1 MMTATEFREAMIN
14 AMKETII
21 HENPKMVIRR
31 LQNDNAFVIYIKIKS
46 KDEYDVIR
54 NHIVLIDIITEKSNP
69 GFFRTIKN
77 IIKVINNEEII
88 ISKSNYLL
96 SLFYPVEIK
105 DKKDNVI
112 ENLIEF
118 DQSTFYAIG
127 TLDNTPVTNV
137 DITSDDANDEFN
149 IVQMLHTCAKVIR
162 DNNFNEP
169 SSWLCHANKSPY
181 AYFRYGLFLMDNRL
195 ADDETLHKVITDDL
209 YGYQITYDKDNRYA
223 KIQNE
228 TESIYYKL
236 KCHDESCE
244 LLSNGNIDWLHH
256 IALYYTAKASKNS
269 NRSIYLKGEYASWA
283 LFYNR
288 CTCYTAKHTA
298 KQYIVPR
305 TWFDFNEIYY
315 YDIKIKNVVCD
326 NCGRN
331 LNPHD

>member
-1 MMTATEFREAMIN
+1 MMTATELREAMIN

-21 HENPKMVIRR
+21 HENPKMIIRR

-46 KDEYDVIR
+46 KDEYDALR

-69 GFFRTIKN
+69 GFFRAIKK
-77 IIKVINNEEII
+77 IIKVINNDEEII

-118 DQSTFYAIG
+118 NQSTFYA
-127 TLDNTPVTNV
+127 LCCDTPVVYDN
-137 DITSDDANDEFN
+137 IASDDANDEFN
-149 IVQMLHTCAKVIR
+149 IVQMLHTCAKFIR

-169 SSWLCHANKSPY
+169 SSWLCHANKSQY
-181 AYFRYGLFLMDNRL
+181 AYFRYGLFLMDNRI
-195 ADDETLHKVITDDL
+195 ADDEVLNKVITDDL
-209 YGYQITYDKDNRYA
+209 HGYQITYDKDNRYG

-228 TESIYYKL
+228 SESIYYKL
-236 KCHDESCE
+236 KCHDESCK
-244 LLSNGNIDWLHH
+244 LLTNGNIDWLHH
-256 IALYYTAKASKNS
+256 IALYYTAKTSKNS
-269 NRSIYLKGEYASWA
+269 DRIIYLKGEYASWA

-288 CTCYTAKHTA
+288 DSCYTA
-298 KQYIVPR
+298 KQYIIPR

>member
-1 MMTATEFREAMIN
+1 MMTATEFREVMIN
-14 AMKETII
+14 TMKETII
-21 HENPKMVIRR
+21 HENPKMIIRR

-46 KDEYDVIR
+46 KDEFDVLR
-54 NHIVLIDIITEKSNP
+54 NRIVLIDIITEKSNP
-69 GFFRTIKN
+69 GLFRTIKK
-77 IIKVINNEEII
+77 IIKVINNDEKII

-96 SLFYPVEIK
+96 SLFHPVEIK
-105 DKKDNVI
+105 DNKDNVI

-118 DQSTFYAIG
+118 DQSTFYA
-127 TLDNTPVTNV
+127 LDNTPVANV
-137 DITSDDANDEFN
+137 DIASDDANDEFN
-149 IVQMLHTCAKVIR
+149 IVQTLYACAEVIR

-181 AYFRYGLFLMDNRL
+181 TYFRYGLFLMDNRL
-195 ADDETLHKVITDDL
+195 AGDGILHKVITDDL
-209 YGYQITYDKDNRYA
+209 YGYQITYDTNNRYG

-228 TESIYYKL
+228 SESIYYKL

-269 NRSIYLKGEYASWA
+269 TRLIYLKGEYASWA
-283 LFYNR
+283 LFYNG
-288 CTCYTAKHTA
+288 YTYTT

-315 YDIKIKNVVCD
+315 YDIKLKNVVCD

>member
-1 MMTATEFREAMIN
+1 MITATEFREAMIN
-14 AMKETII
+14 VMKETII

-46 KDEYDVIR
+46 KDEYDGIR

-69 GFFRTIKN
+69 GFFRTIKK
-77 IIKVINNEEII
+77 IVKAINGDEEITL
-88 ISKSNYLL
+88 SESNYFL

-105 DKKDNVI
+105 DKWGDII

-118 DQSTFYAIG
+118 DQSTFSTLGGG
-127 TLDNTPVTNV
+127 TLVSND
-137 DITSDDANDEFN
+137 DIASDDANDEFN

-181 AYFRYGLFLMDNRL
+181 AYFRYGLLLMDNRI
-195 ADDETLHKVITDDL
+195 AYDDVLNKVITDDL
-209 YGYQITYDKDNRYA
+209 HGYRITYDTDNRYG

-228 TESIYYKL
+228 SESVYYKL
-236 KCHDESCE
+236 ECHDKSCKIQ
-244 LLSNGNIDWLHH
+244 SNGNINLLNH
-256 IALYYTAKASKNS
+256 IVLYYTAKTSKNS
-269 NRSIYLKGEYASWA
+269 NKTIYLKGEYTAWG
-283 LFYNR
+283 LFYDR
-288 CTCYTAKHTA
+288 ITGYTA
-298 KQYIVPR
+298 KQYIIPR
-305 TWFDFNEIYY
+305 TWFDFEEVYY

>member
-1 MMTATEFREAMIN
+1 MMTATELREAMIN

-21 HENPKMVIRR
+21 HENPKMIIRR

-46 KDEYDVIR
+46 KDEYDALR

-69 GFFRTIKN
+69 GFFRTIKK
-77 IIKVINNEEII
+77 IIKVINNDEEII

-118 DQSTFYAIG
+118 NQSTFYA
-127 TLDNTPVTNV
+127 LCCDTPVV
-137 DITSDDANDEFN
+137 YDDIASDDANDEFN

-169 SSWLCHANKSPY
+169 SSWLCHANKSQY
-181 AYFRYGLFLMDNRL
+181 AYFRYGLFLMDNRI
-195 ADDETLHKVITDDL
+195 ADDEVLNKVITDDL
-209 YGYQITYDKDNRYA
+209 HGYRITYDTDNKYG

-228 TESIYYKL
+228 SESIYYKL
-236 KCHDESCE
+236 ECHDKSCNTQ
-244 LLSNGNIDWLHH
+244 SNGNINLLSH
-256 IALYYTAKASKNS
+256 IVLYYTAKTSKNI
-269 NRSIYLKGEYASWA
+269 NKTIYLKGEYTSRG
-283 LFYNR
+283 LFYDRITGYNI
-288 CTCYTAKHTA
+288 
-298 KQYIVPR
+298 KQYIIPI
-305 TWFDFNEIYY
+305 TWFDFEEVYY

-331 LNPHD
+331 LNSCD